1 MAESRQL
8 IPAATAW
15 PTTAPGAGTPKR
27 DNAGDTPAT
36 KSLKL
41 TRASDVQAVAVTWL
55 HEGLIP
61 LKTLTVV
68 SGPSGIGK
76 TTLVILWFAQITRGE
91 LPGEF
96 LGVPRDVLIMSP
108 EDDPGAVTR
117 PRLEAAG
124 ADLDRVH
131 FVSVT
136 RRTASGEVETIATF
150 PTDLDILREAVVATG
165 AAAILLDPIAS
176 LIDGNLDKREDVRAA
191 FDALA
196 GEIANR
202 YELAVVLIAH
212 NKKGIDSVRSKV
224 SGSAAITDA
233 ARSVLALGRDD
244 ETDQIILSVDKSSYS
259 TTEGTN
265 HAYALVTTPVVLAT
279 GGTTDVARAVYIGE
293 TSTSVADLND
303 RSIGGDDEHEDRN
316 AAQSFVLDYLKE
328 IDVQEA
334 NASEVLKAGRAAG
347 FTDKDLKNAR
357 GRCKNP
363 RVVSRKSG
371 FGAGW
376 VWAVDETESGEG
388 LTKNS
393 KDSALENVS
402 SSSPS
407 VSPSPPIADATPADP
422 VALPAPER
430 LHEKQSQA
438 APSCKVCQGEL
449 LAPASRAA
457 GICGKRDQ
465 VHNEERI
472 AA

>member
-1 MAESRQL
+1 MSAD
-8 IPAATAW
+8 TW
-15 PTTAPGAGTPKR
+15 PTTAPGANTSKR
-27 DNAGDTPAT
+27 DNAPDNTVI
-36 KSLKL
+36 KRLKL

-55 HEGLIP
+55 HDGLIP
-61 LKTLTVV
+61 LKTITVV
-68 SGPSGIGK
+68 AGMSGIGK
-76 TTLVILWFAQITRGE
+76 TTLVLLWMAQITRGE

-96 LGVPRDVLIMSP
+96 LGRPQDVLIMSP
-108 EDDPGAVTR
+108 EDDPGAITR

-150 PTDLDILREAVVATG
+150 PTDLDILREAVVSTNAV
-165 AAAILLDPIAS
+165 AILLDPIAS

-196 GEIANR
+196 GEIANK

-244 ETDQIILSVDKSSYS
+244 ETGQIILSVDKSSYS

-265 HAYALVTTPVVLAT
+265 HAYMLMTTPVALAS

-293 TSTSVADLND
+293 TSISVAELNERHD
-303 RSIGGDDEHEDRN
+303 GSDDEHDDRN
-316 AAQSFVLDYLKE
+316 AAQSFVLDYLKG

-334 NASEVLKAGRAAG
+334 NASDVLKAGRAAG

-376 VWAVDETESGEG
+376 VWAIDESEQHEG
-388 LTKNS
+388 LTKAS

-407 VSPSPPIADATPADP
+407 VSPSPLEPAAPVRNLTPAP
-422 VALPAPER
+422 GTCRVC
-430 LHEKQSQA
+430 A
-438 APSCKVCQGEL
+438 APL

-457 GICGKRDQ
+457 GICGKRNPEHDA
-465 VHNEERI
+465 ERV